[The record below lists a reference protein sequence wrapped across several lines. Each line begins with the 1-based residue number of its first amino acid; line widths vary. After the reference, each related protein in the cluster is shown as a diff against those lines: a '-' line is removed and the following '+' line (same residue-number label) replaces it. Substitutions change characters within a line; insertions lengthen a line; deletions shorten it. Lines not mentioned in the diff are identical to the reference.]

1 MVIFWRD
8 PRFYTGSPH
17 MVMGTAISMGSSEPF
32 SHAQIQYFGDSTRS
46 HQKKYA
52 AEHPYHQEFRRPPSG
67 ASGRE
72 IGGKGGR
79 GAQRLI
85 ENFDFCAG
93 APTSPLIE
101 NLHHDKVSISAIPIS
116 ERGPRFDIIIL
127 SIDLCDGFRKRALR
141 CGWRRF
147 SQ

>member
-1 MVIFWRD
+1 
-8 PRFYTGSPH
+8 

-79 GAQRLI
+79 GAQPLI

-101 NLHHDKVSISAIPIS
+101 NLRMIRFPFPQSPFQNGGPDLIS
-116 ERGPRFDIIIL
+116 
-127 SIDLCDGFRKRALR
+127 
-141 CGWRRF
+141 
-147 SQ
+147 